1 VLTHLL
7 LKAVCQPALNHSYL
21 KAFDLLSTRYLQNVR
36 WESPDAIESRTCDL
50 LAGMLLARIDG
61 KSPVEYLN
69 EEWQHP
75 FIRHKAIAWLNQPES
90 RLADMRAQWNT
101 P

>member
-1 VLTHLL
+1 
-7 LKAVCQPALNHSYL
+7 
-21 KAFDLLSTRYLQNVR
+21 
-36 WESPDAIESRTCDL
+36 
-50 LAGMLLARIDG
+50 LARIDG